1 MFSLYFLHVSFI
13 ALNGV
18 ILEGCSEESG
28 PSPVDVKDGK
38 SLGKSEHW
46 TAYGPHPCGFCS

>member
-1 MFSLYFLHVSFI
+1 MFSLYFFHVSLI

-46 TAYGPHPCGFCS
+46 TAYGPQPCGFCS